1 MLSNRWCNM
10 LLSPLKSPDGFVCAS
25 YLKELINPIK
35 PIRAFLS
42 FSGEVE
48 LALLADNRDVIIN
61 TNNYVIYEFWSCF
74 SADPVRISD
83 QAQALHG
90 RTIPGMIKTYQKDW
104 PGVRDPYLR
113 SAIFFLLN
121 RYSESGTL
129 SYGTTSMGNYSP
141 MCLNNLRRCDES
153 VTQIKIIYHKT
164 EDYLEGIDEC
174 PSDGVALLMV
184 GQFNGGP
191 LGRRLHSGHETY
203 NINHRDLKKRLLA
216 SEKDFVLVY
225 KAHHSLLHLYKG
237 YTIILLNK
245 FGKVTNNIG
254 IAEDMIITTLK
265 VPVSHDT

>member
-1 MLSNRWCNM
+1 M

-25 YLKELINPIK
+25 YLKELINPAK
-35 PIRAFLS
+35 PIRAFLP
-42 FSGEVE
+42 FSCEVE
-48 LALLADNRDVIIN
+48 LALLADSRDVIIN

-74 SADPVRISD
+74 RTDPVRISD
-83 QAQALHG
+83 QAQALHS

-153 VTQIKIIYHKT
+153 VTQIKIVYRKT

-174 PSDGVALLMV
+174 PSGGIALLMA
-184 GQFNGGP
+184 GKFN
-191 LGRRLHSGHETY
+191 GHETY
-203 NINHRDLKKRLLA
+203 NINHRNLKKRLLA

-254 IAEDMIITTLK
+254 IAEEMIITTLK
-265 VPVSHDT
+265 VLPSHDT